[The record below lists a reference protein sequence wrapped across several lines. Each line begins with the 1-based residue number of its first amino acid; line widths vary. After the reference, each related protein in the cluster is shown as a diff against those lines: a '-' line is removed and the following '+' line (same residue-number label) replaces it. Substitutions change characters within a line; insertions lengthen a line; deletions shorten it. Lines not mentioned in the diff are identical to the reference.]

1 MPSSPVPSRATPRPT
16 TLRDVAEAAGVSIK
30 TVSNVVND
38 HPHVRP
44 EMREK
49 VKAFIAELDY
59 RPNGIGR
66 QLRQGRTGLVA
77 LALPDLTSP
86 YYGELASTLVD
97 VARERGLT
105 LLVEQTDGDLDR
117 EREVATGFPVRLVD
131 GLIFAPQSLPV
142 DEFKQRRDTTP
153 AVLVGEYG
161 EGSGFDRVTIDSV
174 DLGDRA
180 VRHLLER
187 GRRTIAFVGDKHRDA
202 VRPPVVAQRIE
213 GYRRALRRA
222 RVPFDPELVR
232 PLAEWTRRDGAEG
245 ATALL
250 RDRPDVDAVFAANDL
265 IAFGV
270 VHALRGL
277 GLRVP
282 QDVAVLGVDDV
293 EQAQYSA
300 PTLTSV
306 ALDRSEMAEMALR
319 LLSDRLAGYDGPER
333 LLTVTG
339 RLVVREST
347 AG

>member
-1 MPSSPVPSRATPRPT
+1 MPTPAVPSRATPRPT

-49 VKAFIAELDY
+49 VKSFIDQLDY

-77 LALPDLTSP
+77 LALPDVTSP
-86 YYGELASTLVD
+86 YYGELASTLVNA
-97 VARERGLT
+97 ARERGLT

-131 GLIFAPQSLPV
+131 GLVFAPQSLPV
-142 DEFKQRRDTTP
+142 EEFQQRRDTTP

-161 EGSGFDRVTIDSV
+161 EGAGYDRVTIDSV
-174 DLGDRA
+174 DLGDTA
-180 VRHLLER
+180 VRHLLEQ
-187 GRRTIAFVGDKHRDA
+187 GRRTIAFLGDKTQSQA
-202 VRPPVVAQRIE
+202 RPPVVAQRIE

-222 RVPFDPELVR
+222 RVRFDPGL
-232 PLAEWTRRDGAEG
+232 LWSLGEWTRQDGFAG
-245 ATALL
+245 TTALL
-250 RDRPDVDAVFAANDL
+250 AARPDVDAIFAANDL
-265 IAFGV
+265 VALGAL
-270 VHALRGL
+270 HALRRL

-293 EQAQYSA
+293 EQARYAA
-300 PTLTSV
+300 PTLTSI
-306 ALDRSEMAEMALR
+306 ALDRFEMAEMSLR
-319 LLSDRLAGYDGPER
+319 LLSDRLAGFDGPAR

>member
-1 MPSSPVPSRATPRPT
+1 MPSRATQRPT

-49 VKAFIAELDY
+49 VKAFIAQLDY

-77 LALPDLTSP
+77 LALPDVTSP

-97 VARERGLT
+97 AARGRGLT
-105 LLVEQTDGDLDR
+105 LLVEQTDGDLER

-131 GLIFAPQSLPV
+131 GLIFAPQTLPV
-142 DEFKQRRDTTP
+142 EEFQQRRDTTP

-161 EGSGFDRVTIDSV
+161 EGSGVDRVTIDSV
-174 DLGDRA
+174 DLGDSA
-180 VRHLLER
+180 VRHLLGI
-187 GRRTIAFVGDKHRDA
+187 GRRTIAFVGDKDPGTS
-202 VRPPVVAQRIE
+202 RPPVVAQRVE

-222 RVPFDPELVR
+222 RLRFDPELLQ
-232 PLAEWTRRDGAEG
+232 PLAEWTRQDGFLG
-245 ATALL
+245 TTALL
-250 RDRPDVDAVFAANDL
+250 TARPDVDAIFAANDL
-265 IAFGV
+265 VAFGAL
-270 VHALRGL
+270 HALRRL

-300 PTLTSV
+300 PTLTSI
-306 ALDRSEMAEMALR
+306 ALDRSEMAEMSLR
-319 LLSDRLAGYDGPER
+319 LLSDRLAGFDGPER

-339 RLVVREST
+339 HLVVREST
-347 AG
+347 GG

>member
-1 MPSSPVPSRATPRPT
+1 VPSRATQRPT

-49 VKAFIAELDY
+49 VKAFIAQLDY

-66 QLRQGRTGLVA
+66 QLRQGRTGMVA
-77 LALPDLTSP
+77 LALPDVTSP
-86 YYGELASTLVD
+86 YYGELASTLVNA
-97 VARERGLT
+97 ARERGLT

-117 EREVATGFPVRLVD
+117 EREVAAGFPVRLVD

-142 DEFKQRRDTTP
+142 DEFKLRRDTTP

-180 VRHLLER
+180 VQHLLGL
-187 GRRTIAFVGDKHRDA
+187 GRRTVAFVGDKGQGM
-202 VRPPVVAQRIE
+202 VRPPVVAQRVE
-213 GYRRALRRA
+213 GYRRALRHA
-222 RVPFDPELVR
+222 RVRFDPELLW
-232 PLAEWTRRDGAEG
+232 PLGEWTRGHGYEG
-245 ATALL
+245 TTALL
-250 RDRPDVDAVFAANDL
+250 AARPDVDAIFAANDL
-265 IAFGV
+265 VAFGAL
-270 VHALRGL
+270 HALRRL

-293 EQAQYSA
+293 EQAQFSA
-300 PTLTSV
+300 PTLTSI
-306 ALDRSEMAEMALR
+306 ALDRSEMAEMSLR
-319 LLSDRLAGYDGPER
+319 LLTDRLAGYDGPER

-339 RLVVREST
+339 RLVAREST
-347 AG
+347 GG